1 MKYRSESPDDLP
13 ESGLPTPPHSPR
25 ALEPADSAVFL
36 LDSLTTFYQQ
46 ERYWIHHTRA
56 ALELALTKGID
67 APAITFP
74 SSASSSTST
83 SSEAT
88 SPASSL
94 ASLPG
99 SSPECPS
106 SMNSDE
112 PVVKTEPG
120 SPPSVSTKHTR
131 WLRRKN
137 MMKLKLDGISSQAH
151 ARRRRPHRAPPTEPG
166 ARLLEMFSEL
176 VDARMESCQRVSRL
190 VREAGRP
197 DLCMC

>member
-1 MKYRSESPDDLP
+1 NS
-13 ESGLPTPPHSPR
+13 LPTPPHSPR
-25 ALEPADSAVFL
+25 ALEPANSAVFL

-56 ALELALTKGID
+56 ALELALTKGVD
-67 APAITFP
+67 APAITFAPP
-74 SSASSSTST
+74 SVPSTST

-99 SSPECPS
+99 ASPGRTPS
-106 SMNSDE
+106 SGPDE
-112 PVVKTEPG
+112 PIIKTEPG
-120 SPPSVSTKHTR
+120 SPPPVSTKYSR

-137 MMKLKLDGISSQAH
+137 MMRLKLDGISSNAH

-190 VREAGRP
+190 LREA
-197 DLCMC
+197 